1 MPRLP
6 LLIALV
12 SLVAPAGAAEPDWSH
27 AARVDVQL
35 SSFKF
40 NPSTIHL
47 KAGQPVL
54 LHLVNRGSGGHDF
67 AARDFFA
74 KAAIRA
80 SDAGAIDDGSVSL
93 SGHQSRDIALVPAA
107 GRYALKCT
115 HTFHKMLGMSGEII
129 VD

>member
-12 SLVAPAGAAEPDWSH
+12 ALAAPAGAVQPDWSH

-40 NPSTIHL
+40 TPSTIHL
-47 KAGQPVL
+47 KAGLPVL
-54 LHLVNRGSGGHDF
+54 LHLVNTGSGGHDF

-74 KAAIRA
+74 KATIRA
-80 SDAGAIDDGSVSL
+80 DDAGAIDDGSVSL

-115 HTFHKMLGMSGEII
+115 HTFHKMFGMSGEII